1 MCWIMN
7 WKWLLIIRAPSLSCC
22 SLRAASNSFFFIN
35 QKTFKGTYEIFS
47 VIISKIKTP
56 KKLHSHRNSVNLLM
70 LWMKEAVEILNIYP
84 SCAKWPLTFHL
95 NCSVVHQA
103 SLLCLSG
110 FLCKDLG
117 VIPSFLWWSRT
128 YFLFPYLAFR
138 QGKSQPNETSMKYYG
153 AITLTLQSYSVPST
167 K

>member
-7 WKWLLIIRAPSLSCC
+7 WKWLLIIHAPSLSRCN
-22 SLRAASNSFFFIN
+22 LRAAGNSFFFIN

-56 KKLHSHRNSVNLLM
+56 KKLHSHRSSVNLLM
-70 LWMKEAVEILNIYP
+70 LWMKEAIEILNIYP
-84 SCAKWPLTFHL
+84 SCAKWPLNFPSQLQRCSSTFTAVFG
-95 NCSVVHQA
+95 S
-103 SLLCLSG
+103 
-110 FLCKDLG
+110 LCKDLG

-138 QGKSQPNETSMKYYG
+138 QGKSQPNETSMKYDG
-153 AITLTLQSYSVPST
+153 AVTLTLQSYTVPST